1 MPHLYQPMH
10 SLLAALLVLGFVSAS
25 VSARPLDELPGEE
38 ILLHEPVESHSSPSV
53 SLDSTVST
61 WLAPSIDEQMSRD
74 QTLLTVSKGA
84 VFIPTYTESRRE
96 PEVGIY
102 SPSGKMVTTGHTGS
116 RILLD
121 SGAYEVRVGSG
132 SQRQQMRFDVRIAEG
147 HTEWVRPTWGGL
159 LVETL
164 TSEGEYF
171 EGQYELIRLDRDAWF
186 GRGRGFGEERLQDIK
201 TWLLPPGVYRLG
213 KVGDPANAL
222 RSYITVVVKAGE
234 LQNIELIYSSSQ
246 FGGDIIA
253 GGLKSLNTRTKV
265 GRNWKYGLRAGGNLA
280 FIRNVDAS
288 DTRKES
294 GQFASDIRLRARF
307 DHPVYFGISELAL
320 RDNFLKNRGEALS
333 VVTDE
338 AQARTTWVRRL
349 NAWIGPYVRGQ
360 VTTHLFPHHA
370 AADTVQVVAVR
381 QDAELPGGVRIDTL
395 RTDVTGSFRYEPSFF
410 PLRLSEGLGVNLDLL
425 NGSFLELTTQVGIA
439 AHQKYSRKEY
449 VALSSTQYYR
459 TKTESNIGVESL
471 VNARLRLFNF
481 MTLDA
486 RCELFAPDAQLDDIQ
501 LSDLEVDFRISLS
514 RFVELGYLFQMNELT
529 EAAANRYPRSH
540 NVSLRFNLNY

>member
-1 MPHLYQPMH
+1 MPHLDQPMH
-10 SLLAALLVLGFVSAS
+10 FIRAVLVVLGLGSAWVSG
-25 VSARPLDELPGEE
+25 RPLDELPGEE
-38 ILLHEPVESHSSPSV
+38 ILLHEPVESRTPPAPV
-53 SLDSTVST
+53 FDSATTT
-61 WLAPSIDEQMSRD
+61 WLAPGIDEQMSRD

-102 SPSGKMVTTGHTGS
+102 SPSGKLVSKGHTGS

-132 SQRQQMRFDVRIAEG
+132 SQRQQMRFDVHIAEG

-186 GRGRGFGEERLQDIK
+186 GRGRGYDEERLQDIK
-201 TWLLPPGVYRLG
+201 TWLLPPGIYRLG

-234 LQNIELIYSSSQ
+234 LQTVELIYSSRTLS
-246 FGGDIIA
+246 GEIIA
-253 GGLKSLNTRTKV
+253 GGHKSLTTRTKV

-280 FIRNVDAS
+280 FVRNVDAS

-307 DHPVYFGISELAL
+307 DHPIYFGISELAL

-338 AQARTTWVRRL
+338 VQARTTWVRRL
-349 NAWIGPYVRGQ
+349 NAWVGPYVRGQ
-360 VTTHLFPHHA
+360 VSTHLFPHHA

-381 QDAELPGGVRIDTL
+381 EDTSQANGVLIDTL

-410 PLRLSEGLGVNLDLL
+410 PMRLSEGLGVNLDLV
-425 NGSFLELTTQVGIA
+425 NGAFLELTTQVGLA
-439 AHQKYSRKEY
+439 AHQKFSRKEY
-449 VALSSTQYYR
+449 VARTSTEYYR
-459 TKTESNIGVESL
+459 SKSEATIGLESL

-481 MTLDA
+481 MTLDG
-486 RCELFAPDAQLDDIQ
+486 RVELFAPDAQLDELQ
-501 LSDLEVDFRISLS
+501 LSELELDLRISLS

-529 EAAANRYPRSH
+529 QAAANRYPRSH
-540 NVSLRFNLNY
+540 NLSLRFNLNY